1 MTVLLVSLQA
11 SGGGVAKSK
20 PCSLRGGWVSAG
32 DSGLA
37 WHVGEEFATWWEEA
51 IHVVVG

>member
-11 SGGGVAKSK
+11 RAGGVAKSK
-20 PCSLRGGWVSAG
+20 PCFLRGGWGSAG
-32 DSGLA
+32 GSGLS
-37 WHVGEEFATWWEEA
+37 WHVGDEVARWEEA